1 MKEVKV
7 RVPGWAGSLARYKR
21 TQEFHMKY
29 LKNGK
34 RPGVKFVQSNS
45 SSKSKSKSRR
55 RKTSRRKTRSRR

>member
-7 RVPGWAGSLARYKR
+7 RVPGWAGSLSRYKR

-34 RPGVKFVQSNS
+34 NVPAEDLATIRE
-45 SSKSKSKSRR
+45 
-55 RKTSRRKTRSRR
+55 